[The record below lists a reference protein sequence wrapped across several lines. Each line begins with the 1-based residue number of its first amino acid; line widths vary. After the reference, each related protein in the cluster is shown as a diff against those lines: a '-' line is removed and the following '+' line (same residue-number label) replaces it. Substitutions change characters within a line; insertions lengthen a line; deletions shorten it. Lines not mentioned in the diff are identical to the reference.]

1 MFVIDMLGMF
11 SFFFFSSRRR
21 HTRCALVTG
30 VQTCALPIYYST
42 INNFGAGHARGEV
55 IGLLNN
61 DIEVITPGWLTEMVG
76 HALRPEIGVVGAM
89 LCYPNDTI
97 QHGGVVLGI
106 GGVAGHVY
114 TGAPRG
120 YRGHKHRAGLTQTL
134 SAVTAAC
141 VVMRASVYHD
151 VGGLD
156 EGLRVAFKIG
166 RASWRESGCRYGWL
180 SG

>member
-1 MFVIDMLGMF
+1 
-11 SFFFFSSRRR
+11 
-21 HTRCALVTG
+21 
-30 VQTCALPIYYST
+30 
-42 INNFGAGHARGEV
+42 
-55 IGLLNN
+55 
-61 DIEVITPGWLTEMVG
+61 MVG

-89 LCYPNDTI
+89 LYYPNDTI

-120 YRGHKHRAGLTQTL
+120 YPGHKHRAGLTQTL

-141 VVMRASVYHD
+141 VVMRASVYHE

-156 EGLRVAFKIG
+156 RSEEHTSELPSLMRISYAVFCLKNKTDAVV
-166 RASWRESGCRYGWL
+166 
-180 SG
+180 